1 MPRVALQYGHGE
13 VEFSIPDGRLLGELR
28 PAAPKQISDP
38 YAESL
43 RALASPLGS
52 PPLGELCQAAST
64 ALVLTVDFTRPS
76 PRPLLEPLLD
86 ELASHGIKADIAIA
100 AGRHRPMTDAE
111 LHAHLGER
119 IVSCHRIILH
129 NSFDAAAHIEL
140 GVTSRGTPIRVNRC
154 IFDYDLVL
162 AVGSI
167 EPTYMP
173 GFSGGRKM
181 LLPGM
186 AWHESVDANHYLITQ
201 PGTGAGILAGN
212 PMSEDMEEFAREL
225 PLHFILYGVIGPED
239 EIAAIVAGDRHVAH
253 REGCRLSGGIFRV
266 RSPRAGIVISSVGGH
281 PYDCDLVQG
290 KKAIIPASALV
301 EDGGAIIIVAE
312 APERWGAEAVFSEWL
327 LRYSPEE
334 VIRRASDR
342 AQFSLG
348 AHGARIL
355 AKPIVE
361 QGVRVIVLTNPG
373 LAEDLDGSFVDAT
386 AEPEQALRWAME
398 HAGDAATVLA
408 VHKAR
413 RLIAEPAP

>member
-1 MPRVALQYGHGE
+1 M
-13 VEFSIPDGRLLGELR
+13 
-28 PAAPKQISDP
+28 
-38 YAESL
+38 
-43 RALASPLGS
+43 
-52 PPLGELCQAAST
+52 
-64 ALVLTVDFTRPS
+64 
-76 PRPLLEPLLD
+76 
-86 ELASHGIKADIAIA
+86 
-100 AGRHRPMTDAE
+100 
-111 LHAHLGER
+111 
-119 IVSCHRIILH
+119 
-129 NSFDAAAHIEL
+129 
-140 GVTSRGTPIRVNRC
+140 TSRGTPIRVNRC

-201 PGTGAGILAGN
+201 PGTGAGILDGN

-225 PLHFILYGVIGPED
+225 PLHFILYGVVGPED

-253 REGCRLSGGIFRV
+253 REGCRLSGDIFRV

-301 EDGGAIIIVAE
+301 EDGGSIIIVAE
-312 APERWGAEAVFSEWL
+312 AHERWGAEAVFSEWL

-373 LAEDLDGSFVDAT
+373 LAEDLQDSFVDAT
-386 AEPEQALRWAME
+386 AEPEQALSRAME
-398 HAGDAATVLA
+398 HAGEAATVLA

-413 RLIAEPAP
+413 RLIAEPVI